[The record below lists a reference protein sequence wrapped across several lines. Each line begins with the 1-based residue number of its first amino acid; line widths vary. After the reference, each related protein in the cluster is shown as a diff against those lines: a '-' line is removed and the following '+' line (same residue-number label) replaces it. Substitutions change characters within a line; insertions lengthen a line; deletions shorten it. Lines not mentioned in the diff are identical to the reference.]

1 MNKSIATDGVAK
13 PQMAALPKFALEMG
27 PLLLYFIAYFRGTW
41 LIDNISLFSNFK
53 DPIFPATAI
62 FMVAAVLALTI
73 SLVVMRQILIMPLV
87 SGIVIVIFGGLSLWF
102 QNDIFAKLKPTII
115 NSLFA
120 LVLFGGLYFKKSLL
134 SFVLGPAFRLD
145 EAGWR
150 KLTLRWAWF
159 FVVLA
164 VLNEVVWRS
173 FGTDSWMTYRT
184 FGPMALSFLF
194 IIVQMPLI
202 MHHSLDKE
210 QWVKK

>member
-1 MNKSIATDGVAK
+1 
-13 PQMAALPKFALEMG
+13 
-27 PLLLYFIAYFRGTW
+27 
-41 LIDNISLFSNFK
+41 
-53 DPIFPATAI
+53 
-62 FMVAAVLALTI
+62 
-73 SLVVMRQILIMPLV
+73 
-87 SGIVIVIFGGLSLWF
+87 
-102 QNDIFAKLKPTII
+102 LKPTII